1 MGGGGRQYPYFIAGE
16 IRLRGVVPLAPS
28 HTARRPDLDSW
39 VADGSGPFLRVFLG
53 GDGGNWWQVLLQG
66 RCPEYSPRPLS
77 SASSSRPADRNSRGA
92 CRVAW
97 IPPPPPPSL
106 PQPPARHNW
115 KDMGYSRLL
124 SDPRP
129 PPLKNG
135 LRKPTP
141 GVLKDL
147 TEGGVKH
154 CAGSGVKSL
163 TPRLS
168 LLLPRFWNP
177 GAEDHLVR
185 GGLGGLPGHQELRGQ
200 GGGPHLHPG
209 LRQHHLPGQSGT
221 SKRESTPLPP
231 LLPAP
236 PGLPFPTTHPLG
248 AMPAFR
254 GSVLGRPGPQS
265 VTRGWEMEEVGV
277 GG

>member
-1 MGGGGRQYPYFIAGE
+1 MGRTGGRFSC
-16 IRLRGVVPLAPS
+16 R
-28 HTARRPDLDSW
+28 
-39 VADGSGPFLRVFLG
+39 ADAQSI
-53 GDGGNWWQVLLQG
+53 
-66 RCPEYSPRPLS
+66 PRPLS
-77 SASSSRPADRNSRGA
+77 SASSSRPTDGNSRGA
-92 CRVAW
+92 CTVAW
-97 IPPPPPPSL
+97 VPPL
-106 PQPPARHNW
+106 PRVCHSHVPGPAGRTW
-115 KDMGYSRLL
+115 AIRVSFLTLG
-124 SDPRP
+124 P

-135 LRKPTP
+135 FRKPTP

-147 TEGGVKH
+147 TEGGMKH

-221 SKRESTPLPP
+221 SKRESTPLPCS
-231 LLPAP
+231 
-236 PGLPFPTTHPLG
+236 PT
-248 AMPAFR
+248 PAFSLPPTPA
-254 GSVLGRPGPQS
+254 GQCPPSGAQSWGGGRPGPQS
-265 VTRGWEMEEVGV
+265 VTKGWQMEEVGM
-277 GG
+277 GGQPCCVWRRFPLSPNPGP